1 MDGTGTQN
9 ELYQKAAGEYG
20 TALERLA
27 HAYEADPDRSRDLLQ
42 EIHLALWRS
51 FEKFDG
57 RCSLRT
63 WLYRVAHNVAT
74 SYIIRQSR
82 RNPPTF
88 LTLEEAEAQRDHES
102 VEVSADRQKSLTRLL
117 ALIQRLEPM
126 DRQLMLAYLEGMDA
140 ESIAEITG
148 LSAANIWTKIHRIK
162 NVLTRQFHA
171 GGPDVR

>member
-1 MDGTGTQN
+1 VDGTGTQN

-27 HAYEADPDRSRDLLQ
+27 HAYEADPDRNRDLLQ

-74 SYIIRQSR
+74 SYVVRQSR